1 MFNFW
6 RDLAALGIAGFRKG
20 NGCQHCGY
28 YGPNGRLGEMYTFK
42 GGCLNRTANPTL
54 SHSPPHILP
63 KKRVFAVRSHQ
74 Q

>member
-20 NGCQHCGY
+20 YGCQHCGY

-54 SHSPPHILP
+54 CTHHHIFCQKSAYL
-63 KKRVFAVRSHQ
+63 Q
-74 Q
+74 